1 MFAWWKW
8 PLTSKEGRFTH
19 RFFSEAHN
27 SREIIRLHG
36 ATANLLD
43 LNWSITMI
51 IVNFSAHHQTRDNS
65 CTIKAIPI
73 LRVIPLIEG
82 ALMKVCIYRLTK
94 ITSLHGN
101 CLTLWADVFGH
112 NEEHM
117 PTHTFSSYSVWKS
130 LQELHDTA
138 QTRVLQT
145 TPMVFTSGN
154 SPNIIILVFVPGTTS
169 PVKLV
174 NRWPVNC

>member
-51 IVNFSAHHQTRDNS
+51 IVNFSAHHQTRDYS

-101 CLTLWADVFGH
+101 CLTLELMYFGH
-112 NEEHM
+112 NEEHNLCLLIRFPRTQFGKVYM
-117 PTHTFSSYSVWKS
+117 SYMTLPKPGCCKLHQWCLHQATRLILLFWYLYPEQHHQSS
-130 LQELHDTA
+130 L
-138 QTRVLQT
+138 
-145 TPMVFTSGN
+145 
-154 SPNIIILVFVPGTTS
+154 
-169 PVKLV
+169 
-174 NRWPVNC
+174 